1 MISNDSRIDTGARG
15 RTVDIV
21 GAIEAGGT
29 KFVCAIATADGELLE
44 QVRFPTT
51 SPGPNY
57 DEAMRFIISAGDRA
71 GELRGVGIGHFGPL
85 DVDPGSHNYGRI
97 SKTPKA
103 GWSGANVL
111 DEVARHTDLPV
122 AIDTDVNCAA
132 LAEQRW
138 GAGQGVDNLIYIT
151 VGTGIGAGI
160 ICDGRVL
167 YGKAH
172 PEVGHMM
179 LPKLDEDR
187 DFDGACPYHGA
198 RCAEGLAAG
207 PAIEKR
213 WQCPASSLGETHP
226 AWDIEANYLA
236 MLIINLLLV
245 ASPQKIILG
254 GGVMGQ
260 AQLFPAIRARFVE
273 LLNDYADLSVL
284 TDSVDDLIVPTGLG
298 ANSGILG
305 ASAIAARFCP

>member
-1 MISNDSRIDTGARG
+1 M
-15 RTVDIV
+15 
-21 GAIEAGGT
+21 
-29 KFVCAIATADGELLE
+29 CAIATADGRLLD

-57 DEAMRFIISAGDRA
+57 DEAMRFIISAGGQA
-71 GELRGVGIGHFGPL
+71 GELRGIGIGHFGPL
-85 DVDPGSHNYGRI
+85 DVDPSSHNYGRI
-97 SKTPKA
+97 SKTPKE

-132 LAEQRW
+132 VAEQRW
-138 GAGQGVDNLIYIT
+138 GAGQDVDNLIYIT

-160 ICDGRVL
+160 ICDGRIL

-198 RCAEGLAAG
+198 ACAEGLAAG

-213 WQCPASSLGETHP
+213 WQRNAASLGETHA
-226 AWDIEANYLA
+226 AWDIEASYLA
-236 MLIINLLLV
+236 MLIINLV
-245 ASPQKIILG
+245 FVTSPQKIILG
-254 GGVMGQ
+254 GGVMDQ
-260 AQLFPAIRARFVE
+260 THLFPAIRARFVE

-305 ASAIAARFCP
+305 AAAIAPLPGLGAATRRDSSSRRGLS